1 MPRLSPRHALLPA
14 VIALQTAFLPV
25 PTLAGDSA
33 RGAIRSRVELC
44 QECHGETGLSTAR
57 HIPKLAGQSAAYLSK
72 QLNDF
77 QSGARKH
84 EVMTVMAEGLSQADL
99 ADIAAY
105 FSGSQRWP
113 GEGDNFDD
121 SGRALFANGDAAR
134 SLPACAGCHGA
145 KGRGLDDAQTPAPAI
160 GGQRE
165 AYLASQLFSWKAGD
179 RNNSAGGVM
188 NAIAGKLGDREIEAL
203 ARYISGRRAME

>member
-1 MPRLSPRHALLPA
+1 MPCVSLRLALPLAAVAMQALLLPA
-14 VIALQTAFLPV
+14 QTF
-25 PTLAGDSA
+25 AGDAA
-33 RGAIRSRVELC
+33 RGATRSKVELC

-57 HIPKLAGQSAAYLSK
+57 HIPKLAGQSSAYLCK

-84 EVMTVMAEGLSQADL
+84 DVMTVMAEGLSQTDI

-105 FSGSQRWP
+105 FSSSGHWP

-121 SGRALFANGDAAR
+121 LGRALFGNGDEVRA
-134 SLPACAGCHGA
+134 LPACAGCHGA
-145 KGRGLDDAQTPAPAI
+145 KGRGTDDAQTPAPAI

-179 RNNSAGGVM
+179 RHNAPGGVM
-188 NAIAGKLGDREIEAL
+188 NAIARKLGDREIEAL
-203 ARYISGRRAME
+203 AKYISGSRAME